1 MKYQMLIPKMNQL
14 NCNITS
20 YKKKISEMKN
30 NIIILSIN
38 RKVVLKFLASLT
50 EYN

>member
-1 MKYQMLIPKMNQL
+1 MMKYQMLIPKMNQL

-38 RKVVLKFLASLT
+38 RKSCIEISGEFDRL
-50 EYN
+50 